1 MNTAFLFHSFY
12 SKFSFCRRS
21 VESYYSQG
29 IPGVPQI
36 RNNYNPATW
45 MLEVTSASTEAELGL
60 DFSQIYE
67 DSLLY
72 E

>member
-1 MNTAFLFHSFY
+1 MLSG
-12 SKFSFCRRS
+12 KLL
-21 VESYYSQG
+21 SQG

-36 RNNYNPATW
+36 TNNYNPATW

-60 DFSQIYE
+60 DFSQIYK